1 MEIEVIKKK
10 EGIFDRNTGEIV
22 KRKKRVAAYARVSTD
37 NEEQQ
42 TSFISQQKYYIDKIE
57 KEPDWKFVEVY
68 ADEGISGT
76 QTAKRENFLR
86 MIRDAE
92 DDKIDLILTK
102 SISRFARNTV
112 DTLKYVRLLRN
123 KNVAVIFEEENINTL
138 DMSGELLLSIL
149 SSVAQQESET
159 ISSHVRLGIK
169 MKEERGELVGFNG
182 VYGYTCDMKR
192 NELILNEEEAKTV
205 RLIYK
210 LFLDGYGCNMIAKT
224 LSELN
229 ICSPRGKE
237 KWGTTTINNILKN
250 EKYIGDVEMG
260 KTFTVDP
267 ITHKRKVNTGEEDK
281 FYLKGHHEPI
291 ISEEDFN
298 MVQEIFKSKQ
308 QKRKEGKSIIQRK
321 SPFTEL
327 LRCGYCGSLIIKKSS
342 YKRPAWECKSV
353 LNIGRYYC
361 KQSRAAYED
370 IIKKV
375 FMDGIKMLIDPKN
388 DDIDSFIKDLGFGL
402 DDDQVTSTII
412 KLKDKKR
419 ELESKISS
427 LVDLFIDKKLDSM
440 TFEKKRDALSNKV
453 DEITNKINQLEKRED
468 NSNKD
473 ERINNIKRELL
484 SSVNDDSLLL
494 NYSFNDDLF
503 KLLVSYVVIGGF
515 DENGESDPFMIRFI
529 LKNDINEMAKFENVI
544 SEEIVENNDV
554 SKCKN
559 KLILQFDSNQ
569 SFYTMEKT
577 DTINRKVLHNSIKVR
592 FEVENV

>member
-1 MEIEVIKKK
+1 MEIIIKKK
-10 EGIFDRNTGEIV
+10 NKSIEY
-22 KRKKRVAAYARVSTD
+22 KKINKEKINVVAYARVSTEL
-37 NEEQQ
+37 EEQQ
-42 TSFISQQKYYIDKIE
+42 LSFESQRIYYYNKISSNDKWNFCGI
-57 KEPDWKFVEVY
+57 Y

-76 QTAKRENFLR
+76 GIKKREGFKQ
-86 MIRDAE
+86 MIRE
-92 DDKIDLILTK
+92 GMMKKYDLILTK
-102 SISRFARNTV
+102 SVSRFVRNTV

-182 VYGYTCDMKR
+182 VYGYTCDMKK

-353 LNIGRYYC
+353 LNL
-361 KQSRAAYED
+361 S
-370 IIKKV
+370 
-375 FMDGIKMLIDPKN
+375 LIH
-388 DDIDSFIKDLGFGL
+388 I
-402 DDDQVTSTII
+402 
-412 KLKDKKR
+412 
-419 ELESKISS
+419 
-427 LVDLFIDKKLDSM
+427 
-440 TFEKKRDALSNKV
+440 
-453 DEITNKINQLEKRED
+453 
-468 NSNKD
+468 
-473 ERINNIKRELL
+473 
-484 SSVNDDSLLL
+484 
-494 NYSFNDDLF
+494 
-503 KLLVSYVVIGGF
+503 
-515 DENGESDPFMIRFI
+515 
-529 LKNDINEMAKFENVI
+529 
-544 SEEIVENNDV
+544 
-554 SKCKN
+554 
-559 KLILQFDSNQ
+559 
-569 SFYTMEKT
+569 
-577 DTINRKVLHNSIKVR
+577 
-592 FEVENV
+592 